1 LAASTGAIMIKTLTR
16 TVSLFAAIVA
26 LSALVGA
33 GPAFAYTQNGTI
45 PSGRVQIHLQ
55 QPIPKN
61 GYVKLTLTI
70 PQVSSVGIH
79 YAVGFC
85 VGSTFNCLQIAQD
98 IPGGQ
103 KITVIYASS
112 TLSTNEIWVAQ
123 GTSAPVPYTLEVDYL
138 P

>member
-1 LAASTGAIMIKTLTR
+1 MKTAIAAA
-16 TVSLFAAIVA
+16 AAIA
-26 LSALVGA
+26 LCVFA

-45 PSGRVQIHLQ
+45 PGGRAQIHLQ
-55 QPIPKN
+55 QPIPKS

-70 PQVSSVGIH
+70 PQALSAGIH

-85 VGSTFNCLQIAQD
+85 VGPTFNCLQIAQD

-103 KITVIYASS
+103 KIIVIYASP